1 MPLIAK
7 LFLIFQGLLV
17 TGGLILLI
25 YFIIR
30 RINLKQKEDFEK
42 RDN

>member
-1 MPLIAK
+1 MNILPQLI
-7 LFLIFQGLLV
+7 LFIY
-17 TGGLILLI
+17 GGIGIIILILLI

-30 RINLKQKEDFEK
+30 RIDEKKKEDFEK